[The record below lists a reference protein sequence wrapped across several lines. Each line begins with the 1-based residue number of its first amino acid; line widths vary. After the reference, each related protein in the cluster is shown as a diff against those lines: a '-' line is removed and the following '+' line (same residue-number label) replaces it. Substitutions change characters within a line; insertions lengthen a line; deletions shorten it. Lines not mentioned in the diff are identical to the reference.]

1 MNLSEYKDIIK
12 LAIANEVEAKKFY
25 ADAANTLED
34 PHLKKLFTTL
44 AEEEK
49 KHRDILTKIYTS
61 NTMDRYFSES
71 RDYKVAETVDEPEL
85 SMEMKPA
92 DAFALAMK
100 KEEAAMNQYTEMAQ
114 MCDDNDKR
122 QVFLDLAAME
132 RDHKLK
138 MESAFIDIGYPEV
151 W

>member
-1 MNLSEYKDIIK
+1 MKLSEYKDIIMQ
-12 LAIANEVEAKKFY
+12 AIANEVEARKFY
-25 ADAANTLED
+25 DNAASTLKD
-34 PHLKKLFTTL
+34 PHLKKLFASL

-49 KHRDILTKIYTS
+49 KHRDILTKIYTG

-85 SMEMKPA
+85 SMAMKPA

-100 KEEAAMNQYTEMAQ
+100 KEEAAMKQYTDMAE
-114 MCDDNDKR
+114 MCDDDNKR

>member
-1 MNLSEYKDIIK
+1 MKLSEYKDIIK
-12 LAIANEVEAKKFY
+12 QAIANEVEARKF
-25 ADAANTLED
+25 DDNAASTLKD
-34 PHLKKLFTTL
+34 PHLKKLFASL

-49 KHRDILTKIYTS
+49 KHRDILTKIYTG

-85 SMEMKPA
+85 SMAMKPA

-100 KEEAAMNQYTEMAQ
+100 KEEAAMKQYTEMAE
-114 MCDDNDKR
+114 MCDDDARR

>member
-12 LAIANEVEAKKFY
+12 RAIANEVEARKFY
-25 ADAANTLED
+25 ADAANTLTD
-34 PHLKKLFTTL
+34 PHLKKLFASL

-49 KHRDILTKIYTS
+49 KHRDILTKIFTS
-61 NTMDRYFSES
+61 NSIDRYFSET

-85 SMEMKPA
+85 SMDMRPA

-100 KEEAAMNQYTEMAQ
+100 KEEAAMKQYTEMAG
-114 MCDDNDKR
+114 MCDDDGKR